1 MKEKKLIYIEK
12 YKVFRMS
19 LTLLILFTLLNSC
32 NTEKSQ
38 KWEYIFDGETFNG
51 WHVYNAESIGSEWSI
66 NNGELIFTN
75 NEEYGQDLIT
85 DKEYTNFELSIEW
98 NISENG
104 NSGILYGVK
113 ELDGIDEFD
122 APFKTGPEIQVL
134 DNENYY
140 TSTDLHKAPSLFDL
154 VSSDNKDLEVKTHG
168 NWNHVLIKIDHS
180 NNVGSVIMNGE
191 LAYSYPLSGD
201 EWDKLISQSKFNPET
216 KRPDATYAPKFGT
229 YKTCKIS
236 LQDHGNNVKFRN
248 IKIREF

>member
-1 MKEKKLIYIEK
+1 MKEKNMIYLEK
-12 YKVFRMS
+12 FKVFRMN
-19 LTLLILFTLLNSC
+19 LTLLILFTLFNSC

-75 NEEYGQDLIT
+75 NEAYGQDLIT

-113 ELDGIDEFD
+113 ELDEFD

-154 VSSDNKDLEVKTHG
+154 VSSANKNLEVKTHG

-180 NNVGSVIMNGE
+180 NNVGSVTMNGE
-191 LAYSYPLSGD
+191 LAYSYPLSGN
-201 EWDKLISQSKFNPET
+201 EWDELVSQSKFNPET
-216 KRPDATYAPKFGT
+216 KRSDATYAPKFGT
-229 YKTCKIS
+229 YKTGKIS

>member
-1 MKEKKLIYIEK
+1 MKEKNMIYLEK
-12 YKVFRMS
+12 FKVFRMN
-19 LTLLILFTLLNSC
+19 LTLLILFTLFNSC

-75 NEEYGQDLIT
+75 NEAYGQDLIT

-113 ELDGIDEFD
+113 ELDEFD

-201 EWDKLISQSKFNPET
+201 EWDKLVSQSKFNPET

-229 YKTCKIS
+229 YKTGKIS

>member
-1 MKEKKLIYIEK
+1 MKEKNIIYLRK
-12 YKVFRMS
+12 FKAYGMS
-19 LTLLILFTLLNSC
+19 LSLLILITLFNSC
-32 NTEKSQ
+32 SSEKSP

-51 WHVYNAESIGSEWSI
+51 WHVYKAGTIGSEWSI

-75 NEEYGQDLIT
+75 NEEFGQDLVT

-98 NISENG
+98 NISKNG

-113 ELDGIDEFD
+113 ELPEFD
-122 APFKTGPEIQVL
+122 APFITGPEIQIL

-140 TSTDLHKAPSLFDL
+140 TSTELHMAPSLFDL
-154 VSSDNKDLEVKTHG
+154 VSSDNKNLEVKTHG

-180 NNVGSVIMNGE
+180 NNLGTIKMNGE
-191 LAYSYPLSGD
+191 IAYTYPLSGN
-201 EWDKLISQSKFNPET
+201 EWDELVSKSKFNPET
-216 KRPDATYAPKFGT
+216 TRPDATYAPTFGT
-229 YKTCKIS
+229 YKTGNIS

>member
-1 MKEKKLIYIEK
+1 MKEKKILYLK
-12 YKVFRMS
+12 TASVVS
-19 LTLLILFTLLNSC
+19 ILFLCTQLNGCS
-32 NTEKSQ
+32 TETSP

-51 WHVYNAESIGSEWSI
+51 WHVYNTESIGNEWSI

-75 NEEYGQDLIT
+75 NEEYGQDLVT

-113 ELDGIDEFD
+113 ELDEFD

-140 TSTDLHKAPSLFDL
+140 TSTELHKAPSLFDL

-180 NNVGSVIMNGE
+180 NNLGSVTMNGE

-201 EWDKLISQSKFNPET
+201 EWDELVSNSKFNPET

-229 YKTCKIS
+229 YKTGKIS

>member
-1 MKEKKLIYIEK
+1 MKEKNMIYLEK
-12 YKVFRMS
+12 FKVFRMN
-19 LTLLILFTLLNSC
+19 LTLLILFTLFNSC
-32 NTEKSQ
+32 DTEKSQ

-75 NEEYGQDLIT
+75 NEAYGQDLIT

-113 ELDGIDEFD
+113 ELDEFD
-122 APFKTGPEIQVL
+122 APFKTGPEVQVL

-154 VSSDNKDLEVKTHG
+154 VSSANKNLEVKTHG

-180 NNVGSVIMNGE
+180 NNVGSVTMNGE
-191 LAYSYPLSGD
+191 LAYSYPLSGN
-201 EWDKLISQSKFNPET
+201 EWDELVSQSKFNPET

-229 YKTCKIS
+229 YKTGKIS

>member
-1 MKEKKLIYIEK
+1 MIYIEK

-75 NEEYGQDLIT
+75 NEAYGQDLIT

-113 ELDGIDEFD
+113 ELDEFD

-154 VSSDNKDLEVKTHG
+154 VSSANKNLEVKTHG

-180 NNVGSVIMNGE
+180 NNVGSVTMNGE
-191 LAYSYPLSGD
+191 LAYSYPLSGN
-201 EWDKLISQSKFNPET
+201 EWDELVSQSKFNPET

-229 YKTCKIS
+229 YKTGKIS

>member
-1 MKEKKLIYIEK
+1 MKEKNINYLGTTRVLFI
-12 YKVFRMS
+12 
-19 LTLLILFTLLNSC
+19 LILCALLNSC
-32 NTEKSQ
+32 STETSP

-51 WHVYNAESIGSEWSI
+51 WHSYNQGESIGSEWSI
-66 NNGELIFTN
+66 SNGELIFTN
-75 NEEYGQDLIT
+75 NEEFGQDIVT

-98 NISENG
+98 NISKNG

-113 ELDGIDEFD
+113 ELPEFD
-122 APFKTGPEIQVL
+122 APFVTGPEIQVL

-154 VSSDNKDLEVKTHG
+154 VSSDNKNLEVKPHG

-180 NNVGSVIMNGE
+180 NNLGTVTMNGE
-191 LAYSYPLSGD
+191 VAYSYPLSGN
-201 EWDKLISQSKFNPET
+201 EWDELVSNSKFNPET
-216 KRPDATYAPKFGT
+216 TRTDATYAPTFGT
-229 YKTCKIS
+229 YKTGSIS

>member
-1 MKEKKLIYIEK
+1 MKEKKILYLK
-12 YKVFRMS
+12 TARVVS
-19 LTLLILFTLLNSC
+19 ILFLCAQLNSC
-32 NTEKSQ
+32 STETSP

-51 WHVYNAESIGSEWSI
+51 WHVYNTESIGNEWSI

-75 NEEYGQDLIT
+75 NEEYGQDLVT

-98 NISENG
+98 NISKNG

-113 ELDGIDEFD
+113 ELDEFD

-140 TSTDLHKAPSLFDL
+140 TSTELHKAPSLFDL
-154 VSSDNKDLEVKTHG
+154 VSSDNKNIEVKTHG

-180 NNVGSVIMNGE
+180 NNLGSVTMNGE

-201 EWDKLISQSKFNPET
+201 EWDELVSNSKFNPET

-229 YKTCKIS
+229 FKTGKIS

>member
-1 MKEKKLIYIEK
+1 MKEKNMIYLEK
-12 YKVFRMS
+12 FKVFRMN
-19 LTLLILFTLLNSC
+19 LTLLILFTLFNSC

-75 NEEYGQDLIT
+75 NEAYGQDLIT

-113 ELDGIDEFD
+113 ELDEFD

-154 VSSDNKDLEVKTHG
+154 VSSANKNLEVKTHG

-180 NNVGSVIMNGE
+180 NNVGSVTMNGE
-191 LAYSYPLSGD
+191 LAYSYPLSGN
-201 EWDKLISQSKFNPET
+201 EWDELVSQSKFNPET
-216 KRPDATYAPKFGT
+216 NRPDATYAPKFGT
-229 YKTCKIS
+229 YKTGKIS

>member
-1 MKEKKLIYIEK
+1 MKEKNILYLKTAS
-12 YKVFRMS
+12 VVS
-19 LTLLILFTLLNSC
+19 ILFLCTQLNGCS
-32 NTEKSQ
+32 TETSP

-51 WHVYNAESIGSEWSI
+51 WHVYNTESIGNEWSI

-75 NEEYGQDLIT
+75 NEEYGQDLVT

-113 ELDGIDEFD
+113 ELDEFD

-140 TSTDLHKAPSLFDL
+140 TSTELHKAPSLFDL
-154 VSSDNKDLEVKTHG
+154 VSSDNKNIEVKTHG

-180 NNVGSVIMNGE
+180 NNLGSVTMNGE
-191 LAYSYPLSGD
+191 LAYSYPLSGN
-201 EWDKLISQSKFNPET
+201 EWDELVSNSKFNPET

-229 YKTCKIS
+229 FKTGKIS

>member
-1 MKEKKLIYIEK
+1 MKEKNILYLKTAR
-12 YKVFRMS
+12 VVS
-19 LTLLILFTLLNSC
+19 ILFLCAQLNSC
-32 NTEKSQ
+32 STETSP

-51 WHVYNAESIGSEWSI
+51 WHVYNTVSIGNEWSI

-75 NEEYGQDLIT
+75 NEEYGQDLVT

-113 ELDGIDEFD
+113 ELDEFD

-140 TSTDLHKAPSLFDL
+140 TSTELHKAPSLFDL
-154 VSSDNKDLEVKTHG
+154 VSSDNKNIEVKTHG

-180 NNVGSVIMNGE
+180 NNLGSVTMNGE

-201 EWDKLISQSKFNPET
+201 EWDELVSNSKFNPET
-216 KRPDATYAPKFGT
+216 KRPDATFAPKFGT
-229 YKTCKIS
+229 FKTGKIS

>member
-1 MKEKKLIYIEK
+1 MKEKNILYLKTAR
-12 YKVFRMS
+12 VVS
-19 LTLLILFTLLNSC
+19 ILFLCAQLNSC
-32 NTEKSQ
+32 STETSP

-51 WHVYNAESIGSEWSI
+51 WHVYNTVSIGNEWSI

-75 NEEYGQDLIT
+75 NEEYGQDLVT

-113 ELDGIDEFD
+113 ELDEFD

-140 TSTDLHKAPSLFDL
+140 TSTELHKAPSLFDL
-154 VSSDNKDLEVKTHG
+154 VSSDNKNIEVKTHG

-180 NNVGSVIMNGE
+180 NNLGSVTMNGE
-191 LAYSYPLSGD
+191 LAYSYPLSGN
-201 EWDKLISQSKFNPET
+201 EWDELVSNSKFNPET
-216 KRPDATYAPKFGT
+216 KRPDATFAPKFGT
-229 YKTCKIS
+229 FKTGKIS

>member
-1 MKEKKLIYIEK
+1 MKEKNMIYLEK
-12 YKVFRMS
+12 FKAFRMS
-19 LTLLILFTLLNSC
+19 FTLLILFTLLNSC
-32 NTEKSQ
+32 SLEKSQ

-51 WHVYNAESIGSEWSI
+51 WHVYNAESVGSEWSI

-75 NEEYGQDLIT
+75 NEEYGQDLTT

-113 ELDGIDEFD
+113 ELDEFD

-154 VSSDNKDLEVKTHG
+154 VSSDNKNLEVKTYG
-168 NWNHVLIKIDHS
+168 NWNHVSIKIDHS
-180 NNVGSVIMNGE
+180 NNLGSVIMNGE
-191 LAYSYPLSGD
+191 LAYSYPLSGN
-201 EWDKLISQSKFNPET
+201 EWDELVSKSKFNPET
-216 KRPDATYAPKFGT
+216 KRPDATYAPKFGS
-229 YKTCKIS
+229 YKTGKIS

>member
-1 MKEKKLIYIEK
+1 MKEKNILYLKTAR
-12 YKVFRMS
+12 VVS
-19 LTLLILFTLLNSC
+19 ILFLCAQLNSC
-32 NTEKSQ
+32 STETSP

-51 WHVYNAESIGSEWSI
+51 WHVYNTESIGNEWSI

-75 NEEYGQDLIT
+75 NEEYGQDLVT

-113 ELDGIDEFD
+113 ELDEFD

-140 TSTDLHKAPSLFDL
+140 TSTELHKAPSLFDL
-154 VSSDNKDLEVKTHG
+154 VSSDNKNIEVKTHG

-180 NNVGSVIMNGE
+180 NNLGSVTMNGE

-201 EWDKLISQSKFNPET
+201 EWDELVSNSKFNPET

-229 YKTCKIS
+229 FKTGKIS

>member
-1 MKEKKLIYIEK
+1 MKEKNILYLKTAR
-12 YKVFRMS
+12 VVS
-19 LTLLILFTLLNSC
+19 ILFLCTQLNSC
-32 NTEKSQ
+32 STETSP

-51 WHVYNAESIGSEWSI
+51 WHVYNTESIGNEWSI

-75 NEEYGQDLIT
+75 NEEYGQDLVT

-113 ELDGIDEFD
+113 ELDEFD

-140 TSTDLHKAPSLFDL
+140 TSTELHKAPSLFDL
-154 VSSDNKDLEVKTHG
+154 VSSDNKNIEVKTHG

-180 NNVGSVIMNGE
+180 NNLGSVTMNGE

-201 EWDKLISQSKFNPET
+201 EWDELVSNSKFNPET

-229 YKTCKIS
+229 FKTGKIS

>member
-1 MKEKKLIYIEK
+1 MKEKNILYLKTAS
-12 YKVFRMS
+12 VVS
-19 LTLLILFTLLNSC
+19 ILFLCTQLNGCS
-32 NTEKSQ
+32 TETSP

-51 WHVYNAESIGSEWSI
+51 WHVYNTESIGNEWSI

-75 NEEYGQDLIT
+75 NEEYGQDLVT

-113 ELDGIDEFD
+113 ELDEFD

-140 TSTDLHKAPSLFDL
+140 TSTELHKAPSLFDL
-154 VSSDNKDLEVKTHG
+154 VSSDNKNIEVKTHG

-180 NNVGSVIMNGE
+180 NNLGIIKMNGE
-191 LAYSYPLSGD
+191 IAYTYPLSGN
-201 EWDKLISQSKFNPET
+201 EWDELVSKSKFNPQT
-216 KRPDATYAPKFGT
+216 TRPDATYAPTFGT
-229 YKTCKIS
+229 YKTGKIS

>member
-1 MKEKKLIYIEK
+1 MKEKNMIYLEK
-12 YKVFRMS
+12 FKVFRMN
-19 LTLLILFTLLNSC
+19 LTLLILFTLFNSC

-51 WHVYNAESIGSEWSI
+51 WHVYNSESIGSEWSI

-113 ELDGIDEFD
+113 ELDEFD

-154 VSSDNKDLEVKTHG
+154 VSSANKNLEVKTHG

-180 NNVGSVIMNGE
+180 NNVGSVTMNGE
-191 LAYSYPLSGD
+191 LAYSYPLSGN
-201 EWDKLISQSKFNPET
+201 EWDELVSQSKFNPET

-229 YKTCKIS
+229 YKTGKIS

>member
-1 MKEKKLIYIEK
+1 MKEKNMIYLEK
-12 YKVFRMS
+12 FKVFRMN
-19 LTLLILFTLLNSC
+19 LTLLILFTLFNSC

-75 NEEYGQDLIT
+75 NEAYGQDLIT

-113 ELDGIDEFD
+113 ELDEFD

-134 DNENYY
+134 DNENYF

-154 VSSDNKDLEVKTHG
+154 VSSDNKNLEVKTHG

-180 NNVGSVIMNGE
+180 NNVGSVTMNGE
-191 LAYSYPLSGD
+191 LAYSYPLSGN
-201 EWDKLISQSKFNPET
+201 EWDELVSQSKFNPET

-229 YKTCKIS
+229 YKTGKIS

>member
-1 MKEKKLIYIEK
+1 MKEKNMIYLEK
-12 YKVFRMS
+12 FKVFRMN
-19 LTLLILFTLLNSC
+19 LTLLILFTLFNSC

-38 KWEYIFDGETFNG
+38 KWEYIFDGQTFNG

-75 NEEYGQDLIT
+75 NEAYGQDLIT

-113 ELDGIDEFD
+113 ELDEFD

-154 VSSDNKDLEVKTHG
+154 VSSANKNLEVKTHG

-180 NNVGSVIMNGE
+180 NNVGSVTMNGE
-191 LAYSYPLSGD
+191 LAYSYPLSGN
-201 EWDKLISQSKFNPET
+201 EWDELVSNSKFNPET
-216 KRPDATYAPKFGT
+216 KRPDATFAPKFGT
-229 YKTCKIS
+229 FKTGKIS

>member
-1 MKEKKLIYIEK
+1 MKEKNILYLKTAR
-12 YKVFRMS
+12 VVS
-19 LTLLILFTLLNSC
+19 ILFLCAQLNSC
-32 NTEKSQ
+32 STETSP

-51 WHVYNAESIGSEWSI
+51 WHVYNTESIGNEWSI

-75 NEEYGQDLIT
+75 NEEYGQDLVT

-98 NISENG
+98 NISKNG

-113 ELDGIDEFD
+113 ELDEFD

-140 TSTDLHKAPSLFDL
+140 TSTELHKAPSLFDL
-154 VSSDNKDLEVKTHG
+154 VSSDNKNIEVKTHG

-180 NNVGSVIMNGE
+180 NNLGSVTMNGE
-191 LAYSYPLSGD
+191 LAYSYPLSGN
-201 EWDKLISQSKFNPET
+201 EWDELVSNSKFNPET

-229 YKTCKIS
+229 FKTGKIS

>member
-1 MKEKKLIYIEK
+1 MKEKNILYLKTAS
-12 YKVFRMS
+12 VVS
-19 LTLLILFTLLNSC
+19 ILFLCTQLNGCS
-32 NTEKSQ
+32 TETSP

-51 WHVYNAESIGSEWSI
+51 WHVYNTESIGNEWSI

-75 NEEYGQDLIT
+75 NEEYGQDLVT

-113 ELDGIDEFD
+113 ELDEFD

-140 TSTDLHKAPSLFDL
+140 TSTELHKAPSLYDL
-154 VSSDNKDLEVKTHG
+154 VSSDNKNIEVKTHG

-180 NNVGSVIMNGE
+180 NNLGSVILNGE
-191 LAYSYPLSGD
+191 LAYSYPLSGN
-201 EWDKLISQSKFNPET
+201 EWDELVSNSKFNPET

-229 YKTCKIS
+229 FKTGKIS

>member
-1 MKEKKLIYIEK
+1 MKEKNIIYLRTVRVLSI
-12 YKVFRMS
+12 
-19 LTLLILFTLLNSC
+19 LILCAQLNSC
-32 NTEKSQ
+32 STETSP

-51 WHVYNAESIGSEWSI
+51 WHVYNTESIGNEWSI

-75 NEEYGQDLIT
+75 NEEYGQDLVT

-113 ELDGIDEFD
+113 ELDEFD

-140 TSTDLHKAPSLFDL
+140 TSTELHKAPSLFDL
-154 VSSDNKDLEVKTHG
+154 VSSDNKNIEVKTHG

-180 NNVGSVIMNGE
+180 NNLGSVTMNGE

-201 EWDKLISQSKFNPET
+201 EWVELVSNSKFNPET

-229 YKTCKIS
+229 FKTGKIS

>member
-1 MKEKKLIYIEK
+1 MKEKNILYLKTAS
-12 YKVFRMS
+12 VVS
-19 LTLLILFTLLNSC
+19 ILFLCTQLNGCS
-32 NTEKSQ
+32 TETSP

-51 WHVYNAESIGSEWSI
+51 WHVYNTESIGNEWSI

-75 NEEYGQDLIT
+75 NEEYGQDLVT

-113 ELDGIDEFD
+113 ELDEFD

-140 TSTDLHKAPSLFDL
+140 TSTELHKAPSLYDL
-154 VSSDNKDLEVKTHG
+154 VSSDNKNIEVKTHG

-180 NNVGSVIMNGE
+180 NNLGSVTMNGE
-191 LAYSYPLSGD
+191 LAYSYPLSGN
-201 EWDKLISQSKFNPET
+201 EWDELVSNSKFNPET

-229 YKTCKIS
+229 FKTGKIS

>member
-1 MKEKKLIYIEK
+1 MKEKNILYLKTARVVSII
-12 YKVFRMS
+12 F
-19 LTLLILFTLLNSC
+19 LFTQLNGCS
-32 NTEKSQ
+32 TETSP

-51 WHVYNAESIGSEWSI
+51 WHVYNTESIGNEWSI

-75 NEEYGQDLIT
+75 NEEYGQDLVT

-113 ELDGIDEFD
+113 ELDEFD

-140 TSTDLHKAPSLFDL
+140 TSTELHKAPSLFDL
-154 VSSDNKDLEVKTHG
+154 VSSDNKNIEVKTHG

-180 NNVGSVIMNGE
+180 NNLGSVTMNGE
-191 LAYSYPLSGD
+191 LAYSYPLSGN
-201 EWDKLISQSKFNPET
+201 EWDELVSNSKFNPET

-229 YKTCKIS
+229 FKTGKIS

>member
-1 MKEKKLIYIEK
+1 MKEKKILYLK
-12 YKVFRMS
+12 TARVVS
-19 LTLLILFTLLNSC
+19 ILFLCAQLNSC
-32 NTEKSQ
+32 STETSP

-51 WHVYNAESIGSEWSI
+51 WHVYNTVSIGNEWSI

-75 NEEYGQDLIT
+75 NEEYGQDLVT

-113 ELDGIDEFD
+113 ELDEFD

-140 TSTDLHKAPSLFDL
+140 TSTELHKAPSLFDL
-154 VSSDNKDLEVKTHG
+154 VSSDNKNIEVKTHG

-180 NNVGSVIMNGE
+180 NNLGSVTMNGE

-201 EWDKLISQSKFNPET
+201 EWDELVSNSKFNPET

-229 YKTCKIS
+229 FKTGKIS

>member
-1 MKEKKLIYIEK
+1 MKEKKILYLK
-12 YKVFRMS
+12 TARVVS
-19 LTLLILFTLLNSC
+19 ILFLCAQLNSC
-32 NTEKSQ
+32 STETSP

-51 WHVYNAESIGSEWSI
+51 WHVYNTESIGNEWSI

-75 NEEYGQDLIT
+75 NEEYGQDLVT

-98 NISENG
+98 NISKNG

-113 ELDGIDEFD
+113 ELDEFD

-140 TSTDLHKAPSLFDL
+140 TSTELHKAPSLYDL
-154 VSSDNKDLEVKTHG
+154 VSSDNKNIEVKTHG

-180 NNVGSVIMNGE
+180 NNLGSVTMNGE

-201 EWDKLISQSKFNPET
+201 EWDELVSNSKFNPET

-229 YKTCKIS
+229 FKTGKIS

>member
-1 MKEKKLIYIEK
+1 MKEKNILYLKTAS
-12 YKVFRMS
+12 VVS
-19 LTLLILFTLLNSC
+19 ILFLCAQLNSC
-32 NTEKSQ
+32 STETSP

-51 WHVYNAESIGSEWSI
+51 WHVYNTESIGNEWSI

-75 NEEYGQDLIT
+75 NEEYGQDLVT

-113 ELDGIDEFD
+113 ELDEFD

-140 TSTDLHKAPSLFDL
+140 TSTELHKAPSLFDL
-154 VSSDNKDLEVKTHG
+154 VSSDNKNIEVKTHG

-180 NNVGSVIMNGE
+180 NNLGSVTMNGE
-191 LAYSYPLSGD
+191 LAYSYPLSGN
-201 EWDKLISQSKFNPET
+201 EWDELVSNSKFNPET

-229 YKTCKIS
+229 FKTGKIS

>member
-1 MKEKKLIYIEK
+1 MKEKNILYLKTAR
-12 YKVFRMS
+12 VVS
-19 LTLLILFTLLNSC
+19 ILFLCAQLNSC
-32 NTEKSQ
+32 STETSP

-51 WHVYNAESIGSEWSI
+51 WHVYNTVSIGNEWSI

-75 NEEYGQDLIT
+75 NEEYGQDLVT

-113 ELDGIDEFD
+113 ELDEFD

-140 TSTDLHKAPSLFDL
+140 TSTELHKAPSLFDL
-154 VSSDNKDLEVKTHG
+154 VSSDNKNIEVKTHG

-180 NNVGSVIMNGE
+180 NNLGSVTMNGE
-191 LAYSYPLSGD
+191 LAYSYPLSGN
-201 EWDKLISQSKFNPET
+201 EWDELVSNSKFNPET

-229 YKTCKIS
+229 FKTGKIS

-248 IKIREF
+248 IKIREL

>member
-1 MKEKKLIYIEK
+1 MKEKNMIYLEK
-12 YKVFRMS
+12 FKVFRMN
-19 LTLLILFTLLNSC
+19 LTLLILFTLFNSC

-75 NEEYGQDLIT
+75 NEAYGQDLIT

-113 ELDGIDEFD
+113 ELDEFD

-154 VSSDNKDLEVKTHG
+154 VSSANKNLEVKTHG

-180 NNVGSVIMNGE
+180 NNVGSVTMNGE
-191 LAYSYPLSGD
+191 LAYSYPLSGNV
-201 EWDKLISQSKFNPET
+201 WDKLVSQSKFNPET

-229 YKTCKIS
+229 YKTGKIS

>member
-1 MKEKKLIYIEK
+1 MKEKNMIYLEK
-12 YKVFRMS
+12 FKVFRMN
-19 LTLLILFTLLNSC
+19 LTLLILFTLFNSC

-75 NEEYGQDLIT
+75 NEAYGQDLIT

-113 ELDGIDEFD
+113 ELDEFD

-154 VSSDNKDLEVKTHG
+154 VSSDNKNLEVKTHG

-180 NNVGSVIMNGE
+180 NNLGSVIMNGE
-191 LAYSYPLSGD
+191 LAYSYPLSGN
-201 EWDKLISQSKFNPET
+201 EWDKLVSQSKFNPET
-216 KRPDATYAPKFGT
+216 NRPDATYAPKFGT
-229 YKTCKIS
+229 YKTGKIS

>member
-1 MKEKKLIYIEK
+1 MKEKNILYLKTAR
-12 YKVFRMS
+12 VVS
-19 LTLLILFTLLNSC
+19 ILFICAQLNSC
-32 NTEKSQ
+32 STETSP

-51 WHVYNAESIGSEWSI
+51 WHVYNTESIGNEWSI

-75 NEEYGQDLIT
+75 NEEYGQDLVT

-98 NISENG
+98 NISKNG

-113 ELDGIDEFD
+113 ELDEFD

-140 TSTDLHKAPSLFDL
+140 TSTELHKAPSLFDL
-154 VSSDNKDLEVKTHG
+154 VSSDNKNIEVKTHG

-180 NNVGSVIMNGE
+180 NNLGSVTMNGE
-191 LAYSYPLSGD
+191 LAYSYPLSGN
-201 EWDKLISQSKFNPET
+201 EWDELVSNSKFNPET

-229 YKTCKIS
+229 FKTGKIS

>member
-1 MKEKKLIYIEK
+1 MKEKNILYLKTARVVSII
-12 YKVFRMS
+12 F
-19 LTLLILFTLLNSC
+19 LFTQLNGCS
-32 NTEKSQ
+32 TETSP

-51 WHVYNAESIGSEWSI
+51 WHVYNTESIGNEWSI

-75 NEEYGQDLIT
+75 NEEYGQDLVT

-113 ELDGIDEFD
+113 ELDEFD

-140 TSTDLHKAPSLFDL
+140 TSTELHKAPSLYDL
-154 VSSDNKDLEVKTHG
+154 VSSDNKNIEVKTHG

-180 NNVGSVIMNGE
+180 NNLGSVTMNGE
-191 LAYSYPLSGD
+191 LAYSYPLSGN
-201 EWDKLISQSKFNPET
+201 EWDELVSNSKFNPET

-229 YKTCKIS
+229 FKTGKIS

>member
-1 MKEKKLIYIEK
+1 MKEKIMIYLEK
-12 YKVFRMS
+12 FKVFRMN
-19 LTLLILFTLLNSC
+19 LTLLILFTLFNSC

-75 NEEYGQDLIT
+75 NEAYGQDLIT

-113 ELDGIDEFD
+113 ELDEFD

-154 VSSDNKDLEVKTHG
+154 VSSANKNLEVKTHG

-180 NNVGSVIMNGE
+180 NNVGSVTMNGE
-191 LAYSYPLSGD
+191 LAYSYPLSGN
-201 EWDKLISQSKFNPET
+201 EWDELVSQSKFNPET

-229 YKTCKIS
+229 YKTGKIS

>member
-1 MKEKKLIYIEK
+1 MKEKNILYLKTAR
-12 YKVFRMS
+12 VVS
-19 LTLLILFTLLNSC
+19 ILFLCAQLNSC
-32 NTEKSQ
+32 STETSP

-51 WHVYNAESIGSEWSI
+51 WHVYNTESIGNEWSI

-75 NEEYGQDLIT
+75 NEEYGQDLVT

-98 NISENG
+98 NISKNG

-113 ELDGIDEFD
+113 ELDEFD

-140 TSTDLHKAPSLFDL
+140 TSTELHKAPSLYDL
-154 VSSDNKDLEVKTHG
+154 VSSDNKNIEVKTHG

-180 NNVGSVIMNGE
+180 NNLGSVTMNGE

-201 EWDKLISQSKFNPET
+201 EWDELVSNSKFNPET
-216 KRPDATYAPKFGT
+216 KRPDATFAPKFGT
-229 YKTCKIS
+229 FKTGKIS

>member
-1 MKEKKLIYIEK
+1 MKEKNILYLKTARVVSII
-12 YKVFRMS
+12 F
-19 LTLLILFTLLNSC
+19 LFTQLNGCS
-32 NTEKSQ
+32 TETSP

-51 WHVYNAESIGSEWSI
+51 WHVYNTESIGNEWSI

-75 NEEYGQDLIT
+75 NEEYGQDLVT

-113 ELDGIDEFD
+113 ELDEFD

-140 TSTDLHKAPSLFDL
+140 TSTELHKAPSLFDL
-154 VSSDNKDLEVKTHG
+154 VSSDNKNIEVKTHG

-180 NNVGSVIMNGE
+180 NNLGSVTMNGE

-201 EWDKLISQSKFNPET
+201 EWDELVSNSKFNPET

-229 YKTCKIS
+229 FKTGKIS

>member
-1 MKEKKLIYIEK
+1 MKEKNILYLKTARVVSII
-12 YKVFRMS
+12 F
-19 LTLLILFTLLNSC
+19 LFTQLNGCS
-32 NTEKSQ
+32 TETSP
-38 KWEYIFDGETFNG
+38 KWEDIFDGETFNG
-51 WHVYNAESIGSEWSI
+51 WHVYNTESIGNEWSI

-75 NEEYGQDLIT
+75 NEEYGQDLVT

-113 ELDGIDEFD
+113 ELDEFD
-122 APFKTGPEIQVL
+122 APFKTGPEIQAL

-140 TSTDLHKAPSLFDL
+140 TSTELHKAPSLFDL
-154 VSSDNKDLEVKTHG
+154 VSSDNKNIEVKTHG

-180 NNVGSVIMNGE
+180 NNLGSVILNGE

-201 EWDKLISQSKFNPET
+201 EWDELVSNSKFNPET

-229 YKTCKIS
+229 FKTGKIS

>member
-1 MKEKKLIYIEK
+1 MKEKNILYLKTAS
-12 YKVFRMS
+12 VVS
-19 LTLLILFTLLNSC
+19 ILFLCTQLNGCS
-32 NTEKSQ
+32 TETSP

-51 WHVYNAESIGSEWSI
+51 WHVYNTESIGNEWSI

-75 NEEYGQDLIT
+75 NEEYGQDLVT

-113 ELDGIDEFD
+113 ELDEFD

-140 TSTDLHKAPSLFDL
+140 TSTELHKAPSLFDL
-154 VSSDNKDLEVKTHG
+154 VSSDNKNIEVKTHG

-180 NNVGSVIMNGE
+180 NNLGSVILNGE
-191 LAYSYPLSGD
+191 LAYSYPLSGN
-201 EWDKLISQSKFNPET
+201 EWDELVSNSKFNPET

-229 YKTCKIS
+229 FKTGKIS